1 MLLWPKKLSLQPCY
15 FRYSFAQYGTS
26 KSFTV
31 EPGLF
36 NLSETDSPTIFGITL
51 QEAPA
56 SNVVLDIS
64 NPDITEAIVSPT
76 QVTFTPSNWN
86 VTQSVSIIPKEDGLL
101 DGDQIIY
108 PTISVNVALTQNCFT
123 NAEAKT
129 VTLSILDV
137 NSAGF
142 EIVLLDNISSEN
154 GDELL
159 SL

>member
-1 MLLWPKKLSLQPCY
+1 M
-15 FRYSFAQYGTS
+15 
-26 KSFTV
+26 
-31 EPGLF
+31 
-36 NLSETDSPTIFGITL
+36 
-51 QEAPA
+51 
-56 SNVVLDIS
+56 DIS

-76 QVTFTPSNWN
+76 QVTFTPANWN

-108 PTISVNVALTQNCFT
+108 PTVSVNVGLTQNCFT

-142 EIVLLDNISSEN
+142 DIVVLDNISVKMEMK
-154 GDELL
+154 LL